1 VQLAAT
7 SAAAAAA
14 AAAARGAHGGAYRA
28 EDIAHLALIESNT
41 QQRQPEPKLPASP
54 RRARW
59 VSELAEHEHR

>member
-1 VQLAAT
+1 LAAT
-7 SAAAAAA
+7 SAAAAA

-28 EDIAHLALIESNT
+28 EDIAQLALIESNT

-59 VSELAEHEHR
+59 ISELAEDEHR

>member
-1 VQLAAT
+1 L
-7 SAAAAAA
+7 AAAAAA
-14 AAAARGAHGGAYRA
+14 AAAARGTHGGAYRA

-59 VSELAEHEHR
+59 ISELAEHEHR